1 MKQLGQ
7 LLPLV
12 AVVACSV
19 NPFAATVE
27 NVAGDYTAHFLMT
40 NDSSGA
46 VDWIAHGATLTLGLA
61 RDGSTS
67 GHLFLPGGG
76 AGGADVSA
84 DLAGIWLLV
93 GSTVSFGQ
101 NADTFVR
108 SMDFVPSPDRLS
120 GDHTFADGKRV
131 RVVLTK

>member
-1 MKQLGQ
+1 VKQLGQ

-40 NDSSGA
+40 NDSLGA

-84 DLAGIWLLV
+84 DLAGVWLLV
-93 GSTVSFGQ
+93 GGTVSFAE

-108 SMDFVPSPDRLS
+108 NMDFVPSPDRLS

>member
-1 MKQLGQ
+1 MKQLSQ
-7 LLPLV
+7 LLACV

-19 NPFAATVE
+19 DPFVPTVE
-27 NVAGDYTAHFLMT
+27 RVAGDYTAHFLMT
-40 NDSSGA
+40 NDSSAA

-84 DLAGIWLLV
+84 DLAGVWLLV
-93 GSTVSFGQ
+93 GGTVSFGQ
-101 NADTFVR
+101 TADTFVR
-108 SMDFVPSPDRLS
+108 NMDFVPSEGRLS

>member
-61 RDGSTS
+61 RDGTTS
-67 GHLFLPGGG
+67 GHLFVPGGG
-76 AGGADVSA
+76 EGGADMSA
-84 DLAGIWLLV
+84 DMAGVWLLV
-93 GSTVSFGQ
+93 SDTVSFGQ
-101 NADTFVR
+101 TADTFVR
-108 SMDFVPSPDRLS
+108 NMDFVPSEGRLS

>member
-1 MKQLGQ
+1 MKHLGH

-61 RDGSTS
+61 RDGTTS
-67 GHLFLPGGG
+67 GHLFLPCGG

-84 DLAGIWLLV
+84 ARAGAGLPAGGAV
-93 GSTVSFGQ
+93 PFG
-101 NADTFVR
+101 
-108 SMDFVPSPDRLS
+108 
-120 GDHTFADGKRV
+120 
-131 RVVLTK
+131 